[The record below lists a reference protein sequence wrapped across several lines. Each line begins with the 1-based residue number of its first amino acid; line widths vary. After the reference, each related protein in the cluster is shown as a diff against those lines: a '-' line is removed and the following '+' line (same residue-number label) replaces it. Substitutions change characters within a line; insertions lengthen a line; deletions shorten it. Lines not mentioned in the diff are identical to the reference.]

1 MTRSLAEWCFV
12 ADPLNPDPINGGDR
26 LRSLE
31 DDRYNQRRPG
41 QTDAPEGLR
50 GLSTAWQQNR
60 STEYLLRKSWSDP
73 LARTFF
79 IVVVCVIGIGVT
91 VLLLQ

>member
-1 MTRSLAEWCFV
+1 MIRSLAEWCFV

-41 QTDAPEGLR
+41 QTDAIEGLSD
-50 GLSTAWQQNR
+50 LSTAWQQNR
-60 STEYLLRKSWSDP
+60 STEYLLTKSWSDH

-79 IVVVCVIGIGVT
+79 IIVVCLIASGLT
-91 VLLLQ
+91 VLFLQ